1 MTAPLLRR
9 AIVPI
14 AAAAIAF
21 LSVPAGAFVQDQECS
36 VPESFY
42 AFEPTLAK
50 TDKALP
56 DGREV
61 VIAVLGGSSTLGRAA
76 GGADFAWPARLAAT
90 LTSRFPSAQIK
101 VVNLAVARQM
111 AKGAADRLARDV
123 LPLKPTLVIWE
134 TGTVEAVQGSDI
146 EQFRETLQAGID
158 ALRHAGVEVVLMNM
172 QFSRASDAMIRF
184 EPYLT
189 AMRQV
194 ADANDVPLFRRHGIM
209 RNWAESGLLDPSAR
223 DGEKSRPLAAKL
235 YDCIGR
241 AMADFVTRGIPA
253 AKSAVNPGSGSR

>member
-1 MTAPLLRR
+1 MRPALLRSV
-9 AIVPI
+9 IVLM
-14 AAAAIAF
+14 AAVTIG
-21 LSVPAGAFVQDQECS
+21 LPSVPAETFGEDQECS

-50 TDKALP
+50 TDKALA

-76 GGADFAWPARLAAT
+76 GGADFAWPARLTAT

-101 VVNLAVARQM
+101 TVNLAVARQM

-146 EQFRETLQAGID
+146 EQFREILQAGID

-209 RNWAESGLLDPSAR
+209 RNWAESGLLDPSVR
-223 DGEKSRPLAAKL
+223 DGEKSRQLAAKL

-241 AMADFVTRGIPA
+241 AMADFVTRGIRH
-253 AKSAVNPGSGSR
+253 AKPSASPGTGQ